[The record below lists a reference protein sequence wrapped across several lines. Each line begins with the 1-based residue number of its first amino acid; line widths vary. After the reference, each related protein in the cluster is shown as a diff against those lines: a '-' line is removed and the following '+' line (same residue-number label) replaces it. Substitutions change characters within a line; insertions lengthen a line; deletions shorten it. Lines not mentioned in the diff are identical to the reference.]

1 MPRVHLLARVQIK
14 HFALVPQL
22 TPVHVDLVLRLR
34 PWRLCASDKCDEC
47 DKCDKCDKCECDAE
61 VLDKAC
67 DDESNE
73 SNDGCDSLCD
83 NDILVEPRAHFA
95 QEQ

>member
-34 PWRLCASDKCDEC
+34 PWRLCASLSVTLS
-47 DKCDKCDKCECDAE
+47 AS
-61 VLDKAC
+61 L
-67 DDESNE
+67 
-73 SNDGCDSLCD
+73 CDSLGDTSLNDSLQYLKVPDWERGHACD
-83 NDILVEPRAHFA
+83 LGLQLDGQPIPV
-95 QEQ
+95 